1 MTFKD
6 RLFGTLRALEPILTE
21 PGVLV
26 VGSEVPNLLEPNAS
40 STLVVSEDVDVA
52 VQVDRIR
59 EVKKR
64 LKELKG
70 YRQSA
75 DEEVDLEETVSGR

>member
-59 EVKKR
+59 EVKEAAQGAEG
-64 LKELKG
+64 LSSVG
-70 YRQSA
+70 
-75 DEEVDLEETVSGR
+75 GRRS